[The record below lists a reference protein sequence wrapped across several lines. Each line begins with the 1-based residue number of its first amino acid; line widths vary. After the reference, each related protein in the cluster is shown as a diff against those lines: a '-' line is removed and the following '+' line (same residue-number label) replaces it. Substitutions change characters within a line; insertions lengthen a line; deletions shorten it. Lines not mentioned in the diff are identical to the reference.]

1 MKPFL
6 KALGRAASILACC
19 VAASA
24 SAQNTPAA
32 PAQLPAAVNTDP
44 AQARPQLPEPANA
57 ALPSLI
63 LIGDSTVRNG
73 RDDGQGK
80 GAEGQWGW
88 GNPIAAYFDANKI
101 NVVNRA
107 IGGLSSR
114 TYISGGHWERTLP
127 FVKAGDVVVMQ
138 FGHNDSSAVNDNSRA
153 RGTIKGVGEES
164 QEIDNM
170 LTGKHET
177 VHSYGWYLRQYIAAI
192 RAKGATPIVCSPIPR
207 KMWDADGK
215 VGRGKGDYA
224 GWAAEV
230 ARQERVGFIDLNE
243 LAARKYDEL
252 GRDAVMK
259 LFPLVT
265 PDERVH
271 TNLAGAELNARLV
284 VSGLKALRLP
294 VLQSA
299 LAAKA
304 ADIAPAEDD
313 RPVVDG
319 AKIRGDVPRDAAL
332 PNVFIVGDST
342 VRSGGTNGAF
352 GWGERIAP
360 YFDTSKVNVV
370 NHAIGGRS
378 SRTFLTEGRWDKVLG
393 QMKAGD
399 VVLIQFGHND
409 GGRIGD
415 PAMKGRASG
424 KGTGPET
431 VEDTKPDGTKE
442 QVHTFGWYMAKY
454 VADAKAKGASVVLLS
469 PVPHKDAWEQGRDF
483 ATFAQWDAEVAAAG
497 GAQFVDLTMVVSDG
511 YRQIGAAEV
520 ASHFSDART
529 HTNDAGAQFN
539 ARSVIAALN
548 GLPRNPAAPYLSPQ
562 GKAVEGQ
569 SGSSAKGKQ

>member
-569 SGSSAKGKQ
+569 SGSPAKGKQ

>member
-1 MKPFL
+1 
-6 KALGRAASILACC
+6 
-19 VAASA
+19 
-24 SAQNTPAA
+24 
-32 PAQLPAAVNTDP
+32 
-44 AQARPQLPEPANA
+44 
-57 ALPSLI
+57 
-63 LIGDSTVRNG
+63 
-73 RDDGQGK
+73 
-80 GAEGQWGW
+80 
-88 GNPIAAYFDANKI
+88 
-101 NVVNRA
+101 
-107 IGGLSSR
+107 
-114 TYISGGHWERTLP
+114 
-127 FVKAGDVVVMQ
+127 
-138 FGHNDSSAVNDNSRA
+138 
-153 RGTIKGVGEES
+153 
-164 QEIDNM
+164 
-170 LTGKHET
+170 
-177 VHSYGWYLRQYIAAI
+177 
-192 RAKGATPIVCSPIPR
+192 
-207 KMWDADGK
+207 
-215 VGRGKGDYA
+215 
-224 GWAAEV
+224 
-230 ARQERVGFIDLNE
+230 
-243 LAARKYDEL
+243 
-252 GRDAVMK
+252 
-259 LFPLVT
+259 
-265 PDERVH
+265 
-271 TNLAGAELNARLV
+271 
-284 VSGLKALRLP
+284 
-294 VLQSA
+294 
-299 LAAKA
+299 
-304 ADIAPAEDD
+304 
-313 RPVVDG
+313 VVDG
-319 AKIRGDVPRDAAL
+319 AKVRGDVPRDPSL

-469 PVPHKDAWEQGRDF
+469 PVPHKDGWEQGRDF

-497 GAQFVDLTMVVSDG
+497 GAQFADLTMVVSDG

-548 GLPRNPAAPYLSPQ
+548 GLSRNPAAPFLSPQ

-569 SGSSAKGKQ
+569 SGSPAKAKQ